1 MNIIITTSMSGTRYL
16 HAVSLLHSLNLTTR
30 PILSNMGNNPY
41 ARRAQLM
48 GAHIQAM
55 DYIIGNNEQWGRV
68 FEDDIQ
74 LHDDFVRRPD
84 LIDLFFNHRSSVYYG
99 LCDPHVTRSHKYV
112 GLCSHAYALRVN
124 EAISFKKQLIQDLN
138 VSGADRSLNRVVQ
151 KLGGLPLIGKDLYS
165 PENSHHTG
173 IFYQWRARFKGTIHI
188 GPG

>member
-1 MNIIITTSMSGTRYL
+1 MSIINVATATTRKKDCGYFFLKKSFGCVEYQHHSIMNIINTTSMSGTRYL

-74 LHDDFVRRPD
+74 LHDDYVVLGLEYQDRCPTWVKIN
-84 LIDLFFNHRSSVYYG
+84 LIEFSLMLPPEVD
-99 LCDPHVTRSHKYV
+99 
-112 GLCSHAYALRVN
+112 AN
-124 EAISFKKQLIQDLN
+124 E
-138 VSGADRSLNRVVQ
+138 
-151 KLGGLPLIGKDLYS
+151 
-165 PENSHHTG
+165 
-173 IFYQWRARFKGTIHI
+173 
-188 GPG
+188 